1 MVTHPPWG
9 WDRSAFRADR
19 VMEPTIR
26 AMEAAERSVRVVAL
40 VRGRVQG
47 VGFRF
52 WTRSRALEL
61 GLRGW
66 ARNLADGR
74 VEVVAEGA
82 RLRCADLLAALRGAD
97 APGRVDAV
105 DERYEIA
112 RGDLDGFVTG

>member
-1 MVTHPPWG
+1 MTTV
-9 WDRSAFRADR
+9 DD
-19 VMEPTIR
+19 EPTR
-26 AMEAAERSVRVVAL
+26 LVAL

-61 GLRGW
+61 GLDGW

-82 RLRCADLLAALRGAD
+82 RERCEAFLAALRGPD
-97 APGRVDAV
+97 SPGRVDAV
-105 DERYEIA
+105 AEQYEPA
-112 RGDLDGFVTG
+112 CGGLDGFVTG